1 MEAKWETYR
10 DRTSETPRMAAT
22 AHKRVCNSAI
32 TDRQARVSACSAL
45 APLRHPQGHIKFG
58 GTASNSAFASDATFS
73 RESDSGH
80 LFLPECFENEMR
92 IQEGAAADKAFERR
106 FAKEPK
112 AYNG

>member
-1 MEAKWETYR
+1 MVLGADSGETSNT
-10 DRTSETPRMAAT
+10 DAANLLKP
-22 AHKRVCNSAI
+22 ASRIA
-32 TDRQARVSACSAL
+32 
-45 APLRHPQGHIKFG
+45 LRHPHGHIKFG
-58 GTASNSAFASDATFS
+58 GTASNSAFDSDATFS

-92 IQEGAAADKAFERR
+92 IQEGAAADKAFERH